1 MTIVVIT
8 MINRNVVV
16 ELMKSGNLAHDQVHG
31 MLQPFGLTLQQF
43 NVLRILRGRKGAAS
57 CLESITHHMI
67 QRMSNT
73 SRLVDRLIAKGL
85 AHREICADNRRKVE
99 IFITKKGLDLLKDI
113 DPILDTTEEEI
124 TSSLSNQEM
133 EHLLQL
139 LTKLK
144 SKN

>member
-1 MTIVVIT
+1 
-8 MINRNVVV
+8 MINREVVV
-16 ELMKSGNLAHDQVHG
+16 ELMKSGNLAYDQIHTT
-31 MLQPFGLTLQQF
+31 LQPFELTLQQF
-43 NVLRILRGRKGAAS
+43 NVLRILRGRKGSAS
-57 CLESITHHMI
+57 SLESITQHMI

-85 AHREICADNRRKVE
+85 AHRETCVNNRRKVE
-99 IFITKKGLDLLKDI
+99 IFITKKGLDLLRDI
-113 DPILDTTEEEI
+113 DPVLDTKEEEI

-144 SKN
+144 SKINI